1 MRISQSC
8 RKSDALSTLDTPPG
22 FVHSVP
28 VLATGDTAMLN
39 QNQLYHA
46 ASALADAVADACKD
60 GAIDLAIEQADALQ
74 ALIRDNR
81 YEEPQI
87 VSRLFQEARA

>member
-1 MRISQSC
+1 
-8 RKSDALSTLDTPPG
+8 
-22 FVHSVP
+22 
-28 VLATGDTAMLN
+28 MLN

-87 VSRLFQEARA
+87 VSRLFHEARA